1 MNVVD
6 IFHMLVDPFIDYD
19 FMRYGIASILF
30 LTFGTAP
37 VGVFLMMRRMSL
49 VGDALGHAIL
59 PGAAIGYMIAGLSLP
74 AMSLGG
80 FTAGLLMAL
89 LAGLASRFAS
99 VKEDASFAAF
109 FLTCLALGVVLVS
122 KSGNSVDLLNLLFG
136 SILAV
141 DLPALTLVAIVSSV
155 TMLVLAI
162 IYRPL
167 MLESIDP
174 LFLRSVNG
182 KGTLWHFIFLILV
195 VLNLVAG
202 FQALGTL
209 MSVGLMMLPAISARL
224 WSKTMGGIMV
234 LAAFIAAVCGY
245 AGLLLSYYVDLP
257 SGPAIILCCGL
268 IYILSLFIG
277 TENGILWQLY
287 QRRHRTV

>member
-1 MNVVD
+1 MNMAYLL
-6 IFHMLVDPFIDYD
+6 FQPFADYD
-19 FMRYGIASILF
+19 FMRYALCSIVF
-30 LTFGTAP
+30 LALGTAP

-59 PGAAIGYMIAGLSLP
+59 PGAAAGYMLAGLSLP

-80 FTAGLLMAL
+80 FIAGLLMAL
-89 LAGLASRFAS
+89 LAGLASRFAN
-99 VKEDASFAAF
+99 VREDASFAAF

-122 KSGNSVDLLNLLFG
+122 RGGNSVDLLNLLFG
-136 SILAV
+136 SILSV
-141 DLPALTLVAIVSSV
+141 DKPALTLVAIVSSIS
-155 TMLVLAI
+155 MLVLAV

-174 LFLRSVNG
+174 LFLRAVNG
-182 KGTLWHFIFLILV
+182 KGTLWHIIFLILV
-195 VLNLVAG
+195 VMNLVAG

-224 WSKTMGGIMV
+224 WQKSMGGILM
-234 LAAFIAAVCGY
+234 IAAIIAVLCGY
-245 AGLLLSYYVDLP
+245 IGLLLSFYIDLP

-268 IYILSLFIG
+268 VYILSLFVG
-277 TENGILWQLY
+277 SESGILWRIY
-287 QRRHRTV
+287 KRQRHHVA

>member
-1 MNVVD
+1 MNMAYLL
-6 IFHMLVDPFIDYD
+6 FQPFADYD
-19 FMRYGIASILF
+19 FMRYALCSIVF
-30 LTFGTAP
+30 LALGTAP

-59 PGAAIGYMIAGLSLP
+59 PGAAAGYMLAGLSLP

-80 FTAGLLMAL
+80 FIAGLLMAL
-89 LAGLASRFAS
+89 LAGLASRFAN
-99 VKEDASFAAF
+99 VREDASFAAF

-122 KSGNSVDLLNLLFG
+122 RGGNSVDLLNLLFG
-136 SILAV
+136 SILSV
-141 DLPALTLVAIVSSV
+141 DKPALTLVAIVSSIS
-155 TMLVLAI
+155 MLVLAV

-174 LFLRSVNG
+174 LFLRAVNG
-182 KGTLWHFIFLILV
+182 KGTLWHIIFLILV
-195 VLNLVAG
+195 VMNLVAG

-224 WSKTMGGIMV
+224 WQKSMGGILM
-234 LAAFIAAVCGY
+234 IAAIIAVLCGY
-245 AGLLLSYYVDLP
+245 IGLLLSFYIDLP

-268 IYILSLFIG
+268 VYILSLFVG
-277 TENGILWQLY
+277 SESGILWRVY
-287 QRRHRTV
+287 KRQRHHVA